1 MMQPIHAR
9 GDCHAKWLARVEPPL
24 AR

>member
-9 GDCHAKWLARVEPPL
+9 GDCHAEWLARVEPPL
-24 AR
+24 AA